1 MKSLKVLVG
10 NSYTLDKNQY
20 TGKGMLEQLKD
31 ETGQTSFVSSAGENS
46 IAFSYDNFE
55 SVFVMNPNLTKPV
68 KLIKNVSKIQDKN
81 GKISVFEGISF
92 SKANFLKF
100 TNEIFKIPNLG
111 DDDHI
116 IVAPK
121 EDLQQSIDNKLT
133 ENVLQT
139 QTLLQQIQLSRN
151 MIQRLRIESTV
162 NNPEENNKTLKV

>member
-10 NSYTLDKNQY
+10 NSYTQDKNQY
-20 TGKGMLEQLKD
+20 TGSGMLEQLKR
-31 ETGQTSFVSSAGENS
+31 ESGKRSFVSSAGENS

-81 GKISVFEGISF
+81 GRISVFEGISF
-92 SKANFLKF
+92 SKANYLQF
-100 TNEIFKIPNLG
+100 TDEDFEIPNLG

-121 EDLQQSIDNKLT
+121 EDLQQSIDDKLKK
-133 ENVLQT
+133 NLRQT
-139 QTLLQQIQLSRN
+139 QTLLQQIKLSRN
-151 MIQRLRIESTV
+151 MIQLLGV
-162 NNPEENNKTLKV
+162 ENNKTLKV